1 MVFNSPQVGEIGAAF
16 AVANH
21 HGQAAAHHIG
31 QNQRGRLRHA
41 YHAQPRFKL
50 FGFIAA
56 ELRPA
61 LRAGDDFGQVCH
73 HLATV
78 AHAECKRVWPSEEFG
93 ELVAQFAVEQDRFRP
108 AFARAQH
115 VAVAE
120 PAAGGQHLEGVQLHA
135 ACHQVGHMHIVGI
148 ETGAGEGGGHFHL
161 AVHALFAQDGDF
173 GFRPAVDKRRGN
185 ILFHIKA

>member
-1 MVFNSPQVGEIGAAF
+1 MGEIGAAF

-21 HGQAAAHHIG
+21 HGQAATHHIG
-31 QNQRGRLRHA
+31 QNQRRRLRHA
-41 YHAQPRFKL
+41 YHAQACFKL
-50 FGFIAA
+50 FGFVAA

-61 LRAGDDFGQVCH
+61 LRTGDDFGQVGH
-73 HLATV
+73 HLAAV
-78 AHAECKRVWPSEEFG
+78 AHAECECVRSSEEFG
-93 ELVAQFAVEQDRFRP
+93 ELVAQFAVEQNGFRP

-115 VAVAE
+115 VAITE
-120 PAAGGQHLEGVQLHA
+120 PAASGQHLEGTQLHA